1 MRRISGKQVVNE
13 YGVFDSEPEWLC
25 FEQKILPRMKNGE
38 IVNVSLHETFTII
51 PPLKKKVEV
60 QLKTK
65 TKIVERSIEQRADY
79 TCDYVFEIETENGLQ
94 KHIVEFKSEY
104 TRRFPEYGL
113 RRKLIRKLI
122 SEWNE
127 EAGWE
132 KFVFE
137 EYLDK
142 DLILPPKKKRN
153 KKGKKKS
160 KKIS

>member
-1 MRRISGKQVVNE
+1 MKRISGRKVENE

-25 FEQKILPRMKNGE
+25 FEQKILPKLKSGE
-38 IVNVSLHETFTII
+38 IVNVSLHDSFTII
-51 PPLKKKVEV
+51 PSLKEKVEV

-65 TKIVERSIEQRADY
+65 TKIVERTVERGADY
-79 TCDYVFEIETENGLQ
+79 TCDYTFEVETENGLQ
-94 KHIVEFKSEY
+94 KHIVEFKSDY
-104 TRRFPEYGL
+104 SRRFPEYGL

-137 EYLDK
+137 EYREG
-142 DLILPPKKKRN
+142 DLIKPPKKER
-153 KKGKKKS
+153 KKKVKT
-160 KKIS
+160 KK

>member
-1 MRRISGKQVVNE
+1 MKRISGKQVKNE
-13 YGVFDSEPEWLC
+13 YGVFDSDPEWLC
-25 FEQKILPRMKNGE
+25 FEQKILPRMKSGE

-65 TKIVERSIEQRADY
+65 TKIVEKSVERGADY
-79 TCDYVFEIETENGLQ
+79 TCDYVYEVETEHGLQ
-94 KHIVEFKSEY
+94 KHIVEFKSTY
-104 TRRFPEYGL
+104 SRRFPEYGL

-137 EYLDK
+137 EYLES
-142 DLILPPKKKRN
+142 DLVLPPKKKR
-153 KKGKKKS
+153 S
-160 KKIS
+160 KKQKK